1 METFH
6 YLMKEEKYFA
16 KSVLALYYYMKK
28 RKHRR
33 LEILT
38 NNYGTTMS
46 ISTGMHF
53 EVLIKI
59 SSAIDIV
66 MS

>member
-1 METFH
+1 
-6 YLMKEEKYFA
+6 
-16 KSVLALYYYMKK
+16 MKK
-28 RKHRR
+28 KERKQRR

-38 NNYGTTMS
+38 NNYGTIMS